1 VNADRPGG
9 TDLGRPARASPQEG
23 RTGAPAQS
31 ASADEAPLLW
41 GRFRRDGPVVRGALI
56 AAMVVFVVLPIFA
69 TFTLLTSGSDL
80 GTWFDSLLSDIGDR
94 LHAIGSQ
101 APPTPDIGAPFPF

>member
-1 VNADRPGG
+1 VNADRPGV
-9 TDLGRPARASPQEG
+9 TDIGQPAGASPEEG
-23 RTGAPAQS
+23 QTGVPAKP

-56 AAMVVFVVLPIFA
+56 AALVAFVVLPILA
-69 TFTLLTSGSDL
+69 TFTMLTSGSDL
-80 GTWFDSLLSDIGDR
+80 STWFDSLLSGIGDR

-101 APPTPDIGAPFPF
+101 APPTPGIGAPFPF

>member
-1 VNADRPGG
+1 MNADRPGG
-9 TDLGRPARASPQEG
+9 TDIGQPAGASPQEG
-23 RTGAPAQS
+23 HTAVLAQS
-31 ASADEAPLLW
+31 ASAAEAPLLW
-41 GRFRRDGPVVRGALI
+41 GRFRRDGPVVRGALV

-80 GTWFDSLLSDIGDR
+80 STWFDSVLSDIGER

>member
-1 VNADRPGG
+1 MNADRPGG
-9 TDLGRPARASPQEG
+9 TDIGQPAGASPQEG
-23 RTGAPAQS
+23 QTGVPAQS
-31 ASADEAPLLW
+31 ASVDEAPLLW

-56 AAMVVFVVLPIFA
+56 AAVVVFVALPIFA

-101 APPTPDIGAPFPF
+101 APPTPDIRAPFTF